1 MTAPEV
7 DLNFLAQQLERI
19 LTESEMCREDMA
31 ALIALTARVS
41 EAKMRPKPPPPRPP
55 RPPPPPP
62 PP

>member
-31 ALIALTARVS
+31 ALIALTARV
-41 EAKMRPKPPPPRPP
+41 EAKMNAALEDMRAVRLD
-55 RPPPPPP
+55 
-62 PP
+62 